1 MKLVAA
7 AVAAF
12 PSYHDRDMV
21 PTADLWLELL
31 GHLPF
36 EVAKAAMI
44 KVLATAQYFPTPA
57 QILAAVATIQPQDLP
72 DPEMAWQEVLDQIRR
87 VGYLGQPAWSH
98 PAVGQAANA
107 LYGGWAQLCQS
118 LMVETLGVDR
128 AHFMRLFEAFTKKER
143 EGLTLPPEVRRLTEK
158 LTRAIKAGEGVDQA

>member
-44 KVLATAQYFPTPA
+44 KVLTTAKYFPTPA
-57 QILAAVATIQPQDLP
+57 QILAAAATIQPQELP
-72 DPEMAWQEVLDQIRR
+72 DPEMAWQEVLDQIRPR
-87 VGYLGQPAWSH
+87 
-98 PAVGQAANA
+98 
-107 LYGGWAQLCQS
+107 
-118 LMVETLGVDR
+118 
-128 AHFMRLFEAFTKKER
+128 
-143 EGLTLPPEVRRLTEK
+143 
-158 LTRAIKAGEGVDQA
+158 RAISDNQHGAIQQWDRPPMLSTAAGHNCASH